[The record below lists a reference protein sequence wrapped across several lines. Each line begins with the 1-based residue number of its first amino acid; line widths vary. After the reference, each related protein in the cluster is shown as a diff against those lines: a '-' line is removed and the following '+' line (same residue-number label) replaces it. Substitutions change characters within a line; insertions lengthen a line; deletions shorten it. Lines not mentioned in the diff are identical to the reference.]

1 MAAASRCTLN
11 RFEITIKVLQFY
23 IFAILF
29 AVLKYMACKL
39 LTDKAIKKISNNY
52 LCQVVLKQRGAPPI
66 NRLEVTIKVLL
77 PYIFA
82 MLFAVLKYM
91 ACKLLT
97 DKFVK
102 E

>member
-1 MAAASRCTLN
+1 MAAVSHRERVAAASRCTLN
-11 RFEITIKVLQFY
+11 RFEITIKVLQF
-23 IFAILF
+23 
-29 AVLKYMACKL
+29 
-39 LTDKAIKKISNNY
+39 
-52 LCQVVLKQRGAPPI
+52 
-66 NRLEVTIKVLL
+66 
-77 PYIFA
+77 YIFA